1 MALTFRD
8 TNGAP
13 LSYDEMDSNWR
24 FFTGSFTNT
33 GTITATNFTATSDIS
48 SSGDIISKEF
58 HVPGTSIDGYY
69 IDSLSLTK
77 PVLWTN
83 GTGAIT
89 LGSAHPSYAGTGIKI
104 FATGSDSSKGL
115 FMDGYGNITASG
127 DVSSSA
133 DIYGV
138 TGSFLHLEGDGS
150 QITGVTGEW
159 DGTHTGNAQITG
171 SLKLKKTGGSA
182 DITITP
188 NTTSAYIATENST
201 RLLLGANNGLYMTF
215 DPASGMTTSSAN
227 FIPSTNNYD
236 LGSLSNRWGSIYG
249 VTGSFSH
256 LSGSSPLTIESDNFN
271 VDSSGNITLTGSL
284 ITSGSRV
291 KHFTDITTIAPISS
305 PVEELSSTDELV
317 FITNNNSSAAG
328 TGEGNLGITNW
339 YSSTDPGT
347 TVECVVV
354 GGTGTQRVTLR
365 YETMGDPININGTST
380 GVNGVYQITNSQ
392 GATAVGSSFK
402 ITNLGN
408 LSASLWGTGIY
419 P

>member
-8 TNGAP
+8 NNLAP

-24 FFTGSFTNT
+24 FFTGSFINT
-33 GTITATNFTATSDIS
+33 GTITAEGFTS
-48 SSGDIISKEF
+48 
-58 HVPGTSIDGYY
+58 
-69 IDSLSLTK
+69 
-77 PVLWTN
+77 N
-83 GTGAIT
+83 
-89 LGSAHPSYAGTGIKI
+89 
-104 FATGSDSSKGL
+104 
-115 FMDGYGNITASG
+115 GNISA
-127 DVSSSA
+127 SA
-133 DIYGV
+133 DVYGV
-138 TGSFLHLEGDGS
+138 TGSFLHLLGDGS

-159 DGTHTGNAQITG
+159 DGSHLGDASITG
-171 SLKLKKTGGSA
+171 SLTIEDSTTFFTPLLKITNTSTGRLSQFGTTADPDKIVFTNGGNITTVGNIEADGNISASA
-182 DITITP
+182 DV
-188 NTTSAYIATENST
+188 
-201 RLLLGANNGLYMTF
+201 
-215 DPASGMTTSSAN
+215 
-227 FIPSTNNYD
+227 
-236 LGSLSNRWGSIYG
+236 YG

-256 LSGSSPLTIESDNFN
+256 LLGSSPLTIESDNLN
-271 VDSSGNITLTGSL
+271 VDSSGNITSSANISSSGTIYGNSYQMKNQPLATYVGNVLRLTDSAWDYIDINNTTVTIGGGTGDLQLQNITASGDISASGDL
-284 ITSGSRV
+284 YGVGLTTSGSRV
-291 KHFTDITTIAPISS
+291 KHFTEITTIAPISS

-328 TGEGNLGITNW
+328 TGEGNLDITNW
-339 YSSTDPGT
+339 YSFTDPGT

-354 GGTGTQRVTLR
+354 GGTGIERVLLR